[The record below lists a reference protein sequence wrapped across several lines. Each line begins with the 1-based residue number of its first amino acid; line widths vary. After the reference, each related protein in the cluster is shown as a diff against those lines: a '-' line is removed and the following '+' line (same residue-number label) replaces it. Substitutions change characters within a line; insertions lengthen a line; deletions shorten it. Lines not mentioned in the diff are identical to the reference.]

1 MGIETDT
8 LDDDFSHPA
17 LYRGD
22 YACSYG
28 REKGQLYGPPVPLDM
43 KLSTTSHRESAG
55 FLAFR

>member
-22 YACSYG
+22 YACLYA
-28 REKGQLYGPPVPLDM
+28 REKDQFYEPPEDAVIRNYRFP
-43 KLSTTSHRESAG
+43 A
-55 FLAFR
+55 